1 MEIPKAEFQYLTVEK
16 LAELLVGLIR
26 NGAGKAIVCQRF
38 NGETYDIVSLSVSK
52 LPKILTLVS
61 SEEMVRFES
70 EPVLAGD
77 AQTEPVAYPRANGST
92 HGAS

>member
-1 MEIPKAEFQYLTVEK
+1 MAETEYLTVEK

-38 NGETYDIVSLSVSK
+38 NGETYDVASLSVNR

-61 SEEMVRFES
+61 TEEILRYEA
-70 EPVLAGD
+70 EPVLPPD
-77 AQTEPVAYPRANGST
+77 PQSEPALAHVNGSI
-92 HGAS
+92 HGVS

>member
-1 MEIPKAEFQYLTVEK
+1 MAETEYLTVEK

-26 NGAGKAIVCQRF
+26 NGEGKAIVCQRF
-38 NGETYDIVSLSVSK
+38 NGQTYDIVNLSVSR

-61 SEEMVRFES
+61 AEEMIRYED
-70 EPVLAGD
+70 EPVSASD
-77 AQTEPVAYPRANGST
+77 PQSDPVSDRVNGSI